1 MDNIY
6 VINLG
11 IGGIF
16 LNCLLI
22 WERGFLVLEDS
33 IFCVLNDMFLLF
45 FFFWYLIELSKSR
58 ICRIFNFFDFIG

>member
-33 IFCVLNDMFLLF
+33 IFCVLNDMFL
-45 FFFWYLIELSKSR
+45 
-58 ICRIFNFFDFIG
+58 